1 MEHEKFLNLY
11 PNHLLFLKPVI
22 ICMIISARKSLT
34 LQSIDLASYS
44 HQLTIINLREES
56 LS

>member
-22 ICMIISARKSLT
+22 ICMIISARKSLA
-34 LQSIDLASYS
+34 LQSIDLP
-44 HQLTIINLREES
+44 IRIN
-56 LS
+56 